1 MVRHL
6 AHEDEPHSEVEE
18 VLPPQPAPSNNHQEE
33 THASLPYH
41 PTRFDDQFGP
51 TGNFFL
57 HYYPLLLTI
66 AALGLFVV
74 LQYRERM
81 KAK

>member
-1 MVRHL
+1 MIRHL
-6 AHEDEPHSEVEE
+6 AHEDEPHSEIQE
-18 VLPPQPAPSNNHQEE
+18 VMPQE
-33 THASLPYH
+33 THAALPYH